1 VPEQPVPI
9 LSDETL
15 AKLLVACRG
24 DTFEN
29 RRDTAIIRLFL
40 DTGMR
45 AGELAGLTVDD
56 IDREQMVALLIGK
69 GRPRACLSV
78 RCPDRWRAAP
88 LDAVPDQAST
98 RRVYVHVV
106 DRHERLDNRSG
117 YARCSSGDVRTPT
130 FRRSGHISS
139 GTRSATTG

>member
-1 VPEQPVPI
+1 MPI

-56 IDREQMVALLIGK
+56 IDREQMVAPVIGK
-69 GRPRACLSV
+69 GRPRACLPV
-78 RCPDRWRAAP
+78 WRPDR
-88 LDAVPDQAST
+88 
-98 RRVYVHVV
+98 
-106 DRHERLDNRSG
+106 
-117 YARCSSGDVRTPT
+117 
-130 FRRSGHISS
+130 
-139 GTRSATTG
+139 